1 MRPNKPK
8 GGEPLKKRGVK
19 PSLKTKL
26 LLQLAVPLLFFML
39 IESVMSYFVTLYY
52 VNNAYDGWLLDS
64 ARSLAQEIKLQKG
77 KVVVELPPAAL
88 EIFKWDD
95 QDKTYFKVISDKNQ
109 LIAGD
114 VKVPGPHSWRMTL
127 WQKIWQLRNTL
138 KGINAHATVDWSKP
152 MYFNSELY
160 GEPVRVVA
168 MCVLLAPSPEKFYV
182 VVAETEHK
190 RQRMMLDILVADL
203 LPQTLLLLFVG
214 AYLLT
219 GVRRGL
225 QPLHNLTD
233 EIAKRSSRD
242 LHPIPDA
249 HIVKEVQTLIHT
261 INDLFGRLSLAIATQ
276 ERFIAN
282 AAHQLRTPLA
292 GLKLQAERALREQD
306 INAMYPA
313 LVHIQNSA
321 DRLSHLTSQLLVLAR
336 TEPNQH
342 NYEMRPLDL
351 GILTRQICMDWVP
364 KALERKMELNFDC
377 PETPTMIRADALLL
391 RELIVNLLDNAI
403 AYGAEKGTV
412 WVNIQNQPLP
422 QLSIMD
428 DGMGIAAAERDK
440 VFERFYRV
448 PGSSGNGCGLGLAI
462 VKEIADLHQAELYLG
477 ELPADEQVMGRSG
490 VKIVLCFM
498 AL

>member
-1 MRPNKPK
+1 MHPK
-8 GGEPLKKRGVK
+8 GFKSPEKLTVN

-39 IESVMSYFVTLYY
+39 IESVMSYFVTLHY

-64 ARSLAQEIKLQKG
+64 ARSLTQEIKLQNG

-95 QDKTYFKVISDKNQ
+95 QDKTYFKVISDRNT

-114 VKVPGPHSWRMTL
+114 AKIPDPQSIANIPTHTF
-127 WQKIWQLRNTL
+127 WQKLEQLSGNSTAL
-138 KGINAHATVDWSKP
+138 DWSKP
-152 MYFNSELY
+152 IFFNRELY
-160 GEPVRVVA
+160 GEPTRVVT
-168 MCVLLAPSPEKFYV
+168 MLITLPQSPEKLYV
-182 VVAETEHK
+182 TVAETKHK
-190 RQRMMLDILVADL
+190 RHRMMLDILVADL

-219 GVRRGL
+219 GVKRGL
-225 QPLHNLTD
+225 KPLQNLTD
-233 EIAKRSSRD
+233 EIAKRSPRD
-242 LHPIPDA
+242 LRPIPDT

-261 INDLFGRLSLAIATQ
+261 INDLFGRLNLAIATQ

-306 INAMYPA
+306 INAMQPA

-321 DRLSHLTSQLLVLAR
+321 DRLSHLTSQLLILAR

-342 NYEMRPLDL
+342 NYELRPFDL
-351 GILTRQICMDWVP
+351 GIFTREICMDWVP
-364 KALERKMELNFDC
+364 KALERKMELIFDC
-377 PETPTMIRADALLL
+377 PAMPTIIMADALLL

-412 WVNIQNQPLP
+412 SVNIQNQPQP
-422 QLSIMD
+422 QLTITD
-428 DGMGIAAAERDK
+428 DGIGIAATETDK
-440 VFERFYRV
+440 VFERFYRI

-462 VKEIADLHQAELYLG
+462 VKEIADLHQAELTLSP
-477 ELPADEQVMGRSG
+477 LPTDEQIMGRSG
-490 VKIVLCFM
+490 LKV
-498 AL
+498 ALRFAGV

>member
-1 MRPNKPK
+1 MYPK
-8 GGEPLKKRGVK
+8 KHKQPKVAN

-39 IESVMSYFVTLYY
+39 VESVMSYFVTLHY
-52 VNNAYDGWLLDS
+52 VNDAYDGWLLDS
-64 ARSLAQEIKLQKG
+64 ARSLAQEVKLQNG

-95 QDKTYFKVISDKNQ
+95 EDKTYFKVISESDK

-114 VKVPGPHSWRMTL
+114 AKVPDPRHIAPAPTL
-127 WQKIWQLRNTL
+127 TFWQKLGKLRGDPPAL
-138 KGINAHATVDWSKP
+138 DWSKP
-152 MYFNSELY
+152 IFLNHALY
-160 GEPVRVVA
+160 GEPIRVVT
-168 MCVLLAPSPEKFYV
+168 MLLTLPQSPEKLYV
-182 VVAETEHK
+182 AVAETEHK
-190 RQRMMLDILVADL
+190 RRRMMLDILLADL

-214 AYLLT
+214 VYLLT
-219 GVRRGL
+219 GVKRGL
-225 QPLHNLTD
+225 QPLHNLTN
-233 EIAKRSSRD
+233 EIAKRSPRD
-242 LHPIPDA
+242 LHPIPDT

-306 INAMYPA
+306 INAMQPA

-342 NYEMRPLDL
+342 TYELRPLALD
-351 GILTRQICMDWVP
+351 IFTREICMDWVP
-364 KALERKMELNFDC
+364 KALERKMELNFAC
-377 PETPTMIRADALLL
+377 PETPTMIMADALLL
-391 RELIVNLLDNAI
+391 RELLVNLLDNAI
-403 AYGAEKGTV
+403 AYGVEKGTV
-412 WVNIQNQPLP
+412 TVNILNHPQP
-422 QLSIMD
+422 QLTIMD
-428 DGMGIAAAERDK
+428 DGVGIAVTEMDK

-462 VKEIADLHQAELYLG
+462 VKEIADLHGAELRLNRLNTG
-477 ELPADEQVMGRSG
+477 GGTQIEVIFTATR
-490 VKIVLCFM
+490 
-498 AL
+498 